1 MLDNII
7 EVSLYAIIQPHMCG
21 RGSKMVGE
29 PFKTT
34 RELVRGALIL
44 SVASLVVKVLSA
56 AYRIPYQNIA
66 GDIGFYIYQQVY
78 PFYGIVLTLSTLGF
92 PAVISKLLAE
102 RDESGEGFSGNEIF
116 MCSLALLGTLG
127 IVLFGSLFYFAD
139 SIAGAMGDTQLAGLL
154 KIIAFSFLLMPA
166 ISVIRGYYQGQGN
179 MIPTALSQVLEQLIR
194 VTTIL
199 LLSFLLIHQGYSLYI
214 AGIGAVFGSITGGLT
229 GLFILLGF
237 VILRKEWSNL
247 KKGPLRFRTFP
258 FIMKVLI
265 LQGFSFCITGLILVL
280 IQLVDS
286 LQLYNL
292 LREIGIGATE
302 AKEWKGVYDRGQP
315 LIQLGTVIAT
325 SLSLTMVPI
334 IALSVRKRDE
344 EELVNKVRLT
354 LKVSTSVGL
363 AASSGLICLIKP
375 INVMLFTDMKG
386 SGTLAIL
393 AISILFSSV
402 IIAQS
407 AILQSMGNMWAPIVV
422 VGFGLACKWSLNKL
436 LVPYYSI
443 AGAAV
448 ATVLCFVLMLLML
461 AFVLQ
466 TKLSKPLFE
475 KNSIYMITGA
485 TVTMIV
491 SLVVYNQFYQLFQLS
506 GRSISSIQA
515 LVGVILGGIVFIY
528 SILKTGLFTN
538 NELLL
543 LPLGEKLVTYLHK
556 EEYR

>member
-1 MLDNII
+1 
-7 EVSLYAIIQPHMCG
+7 
-21 RGSKMVGE
+21 MVGD
-29 PFKTT
+29 PIKTT

-44 SVASLVVKVLSA
+44 SIASLIVKVLSA

-102 RDESGEGFSGNEIF
+102 RDESEEGFSVNEIL
-116 MCSLALLGTLG
+116 MSSLTLLGALG
-127 IVLFGSLFYFAD
+127 IVLFGSLFFFAD
-139 SIAGAMGDTQLAGLL
+139 SIARVMGDTQLAGLL

-166 ISVIRGYYQGQGN
+166 TSVIRGYYQGQGN

-199 LLSFLLIHQGYSLYI
+199 LLSFLLIRNGYSLYT
-214 AGIGAVFGSITGGLT
+214 AGKGAVFGSVTGGLT

-237 VILRKEWSNL
+237 IILRKEWSNL
-247 KKGPLRFRTFP
+247 KKIPLRLRKFP
-258 FIMKVLI
+258 FIMKALI
-265 LQGFSFCITGLILVL
+265 FQGFSFCITGLILVL

-292 LREIGIGATE
+292 LQEIGFGAIE

-315 LIQLGTVIAT
+315 LIQLGTVIVT
-325 SLSLTMVPI
+325 SVSLTMIPI
-334 IALSVRKRDE
+334 IALAMRKRDN
-344 EELVNKVRLT
+344 EELMSKIRLT
-354 LKVSTSVGL
+354 LKLSISVGI
-363 AASSGLICLIKP
+363 AASCGLICLIKP
-375 INVMLFTDMKG
+375 VNVMLFTDMKG

-393 AISILFSSV
+393 AVSILFSSV

-407 AILQSMGNMWAPIVV
+407 AILQSMGHTWAPIVV
-422 VGFGLACKWSLNKL
+422 VGFGLVCKWILNKL

-443 AGAAV
+443 EGAAI
-448 ATVLCFVLMLLML
+448 ATVLCFILMALLL
-461 AFVLQ
+461 AIFLQ
-466 TKLSKPLFE
+466 TKVSMPLFE
-475 KNSIYMITGA
+475 KTSVYIIIGA
-485 TVTMIV
+485 TVTMVVTLI
-491 SLVVYNQFYQLFQLS
+491 VYNQLFQFFQLS
-506 GRSISSIQA
+506 GRFMSSVQA
-515 LVGVILGGIVFIY
+515 LTGVSLGGTLFIY
-528 SILKTGLFTN
+528 SILKTRLFTK

-556 EEYR
+556 EEYQ